1 MALAPEKVYPE
12 LLMRRLLTSTSTA
25 SIEIAQVPSAPP
37 NVAPLAGV
45 LPVPVPAQSTSLAP
59 LYQTVFP
66 AVVSQLP
73 LPAVPEPFWLGSQ
86 IRFAA
91 ETRPIPR
98 VKQNTPKREMAAIL
112 RKDTGSRANR
122 AVGKRGVVSFIFV
135 SFMFVGC
142 D

>member
-73 LPAVPEPFWLGSQ
+73 LPALPEPFWLGSQ

-98 VKQNTPKREMAAIL
+98 VKQNTPRRVIL
-112 RKDTGSRANR
+112 VRVQDETDST
-122 AVGKRGVVSFIFV
+122 
-135 SFMFVGC
+135 
-142 D
+142 